1 MNGVTVPV
9 IGSTVTMREL
19 LLFPVVR
26 SDWFEVGREQAAAV
40 DSILERDVDS
50 GARRLKADPRRCWL
64 AKRAFELVSI
74 LIEYEDVGREGILR
88 AGDPP
93 HHGTVFII
101 ASARQS
107 VAQFE
112 HVDFERCTCLPK
124 GKSRREIQP
133 GFENRYL
140 EARRHNDVLA
150 AAGIKLGGIV
160 GTILGLKASPL
171 GRRPASSRR
180 ETLAT

>member
-1 MNGVTVPV
+1 
-9 IGSTVTMREL
+9 MREL

-26 SDWFEVGREQAAAV
+26 SDWFEVGRKQAAAV
-40 DSILERDVDS
+40 DSIFECDVDS
-50 GARRLKADPRRCWL
+50 GARRLKADPQRCWL
-64 AKRAFELVSI
+64 AKRTELVSI
-74 LIEYEDVGREGILR
+74 LAEYEDVRREGILR

-124 GKSRREIQP
+124 GKPRREIQP

-160 GTILGLKASPL
+160 GTNWV
-171 GRRPASSRR
+171 
-180 ETLAT
+180 